1 MKHQCIIMMMKNTIL
16 HYTSEGACLF
26 SGDTQ
31 FQLHSKTQ
39 RLFQQDCSSKQ
50 NLLYQA
56 LNYNF

>member
-1 MKHQCIIMMMKNTIL
+1 MYMMMKNTIL

-26 SGDTQ
+26 SGDAQ

-56 LNYNF
+56 PNYNF

>member
-1 MKHQCIIMMMKNTIL
+1 MMMKNTIL
-16 HYTSEGACLF
+16 HYTSKGACLF